1 MPDTPTIASAEQ
13 ATGHYRDML
22 IRLMTRQFYAETAT
36 AEVFGRSVGC
46 APTLREK
53 LMAAEFAA
61 EEAEHSQRLCNLF
74 LDLREDPEKIH
85 AARPPAAQFW
95 SLDLDNWVHIAVFNF
110 TVDRAGS
117 HQIMEYRQS
126 SYRPWA
132 EQMGPVLDDE
142 EGHYGN
148 GVENLREFA
157 RDPKLFNEFQSVYFG
172 MLPVTV
178 KRAFGRPI
186 GEDNDYCVK
195 VGLKRHTTE
204 QVVNRYL
211 TEMLC
216 YMRQVGLRFPPLSG
230 FEKTGAELTPSTRE
244 IILSNQ

>member
-1 MPDTPTIASAEQ
+1 MTAAMIRSPQEAE
-13 ATGHYRDML
+13 GEYRDML
-22 IRLMTRQFYAETAT
+22 VRLMTRKFYAETAT
-36 AEVFGRSVGC
+36 AEVFGRSIGC

-53 LMAAEFAA
+53 FLAAEFAK
-61 EEAEHSQRLCNLF
+61 EEADHSNRLCKLF
-74 LDLREDPEKIH
+74 RDLGIDPETVH

-95 SLDLDNWVHIAVFNF
+95 SLDLDNWSHIAVFNF

-117 HQIMEYRQS
+117 HQIMEYRDS
-126 SYRPWA
+126 SYLPWA
-132 EQMGPVLDDE
+132 EEMGAVLADE

-157 RDPKLFNEFQSVYFG
+157 RDDKVFAEFQRAYLA

-178 KRAFGRPI
+178 KRAFGRPV
-186 GEDNDYCVK
+186 GADNDYCVE

-211 TEMLC
+211 KEMLGF
-216 YMRQVGLRFPPLSG
+216 MRECGLKFAPLSA
-230 FEKTGAELTPSTRE
+230 FEKVGAELMPSTRE